1 MNPSGEAR
9 HDDDSALA
17 DFLSSLM
24 DYTPTVIFLLISLS
38 HKSSFSISWWKDFF
52 PSFFMFVNVV

>member
-24 DYTPTVIFLLISLS
+24 DYTPTVIFLLIALSQKQLFHLLMKGFFSL
-38 HKSSFSISWWKDFF
+38 FLY
-52 PSFFMFVNVV
+52 VC